1 MVYADPIDQD
11 WATGVNYD
19 RLANPFYL
27 SDDKLQGDYSP
38 VRFER
43 ELRLFHKFCDR
54 GRVLDVG
61 CSTGAFLFQ
70 LLSRFPDAYEVIGSD
85 VAGPALDYA
94 EQKGVRVTRGSFL
107 GLDFGQ
113 TRFNAITFWAVM
125 EHLASPLDFLTK
137 ASSLLE
143 PAGFCFVLVPNL
155 QSLAVR
161 LLGTKYR
168 YVFPQHVNYFSGTT
182 LKRFAANVPELRIT
196 WFGGTH
202 FNPLV
207 IWQDWRGDGAFV
219 PDIARA
225 KLLTRTTAYKRNPA
239 LKPARIALRLME
251 SALARMNMADNVVV
265 VLQKTR

>member
-11 WATGVNYD
+11 WATGLNYD
-19 RLANPFYL
+19 RLAQPFYL
-27 SDDKLQGDYSP
+27 SADKVEGDYSP

-43 ELRLFHKFCDR
+43 ELWLFSKFCHR

-70 LLSRFPDAYEVIGSD
+70 LLTHFPGAYEVFGSD

-94 EQKGVRVTRGSFL
+94 EKKGVRVTRGSFL

-113 TRFNAITFWAVM
+113 SRFNAITFWAVM
-125 EHLASPLDFLTK
+125 EHLASPLDFLIK
-137 ASSLLE
+137 ASRILE
-143 PAGFCFVLVPNL
+143 PGGICFVLVPNL

-161 LLGTKYR
+161 LLGAKYR
-168 YVFPQHVNYFSGTT
+168 YVFPQHVNYFTGTT
-182 LKRFAANVPELRIT
+182 LKRFVANVPELPIR

-207 IWQDWRGDGAFV
+207 IWQDWRGDGSFV
-219 PDIARA
+219 ADVDRA

-239 LKPARIALRLME
+239 LKPVRFALRLIE
-251 SALARMNMADNVVV
+251 AALARMSMADNIVI